1 MKNARRKLEESKLDK
16 QAELGPAKDLDVASE
31 GGKLGTRYRT

>member
-1 MKNARRKLEESKLDK
+1 MKSARRKFEKSKLDK

-31 GGKLGTRYRT
+31 GGNLGTR